1 MVQLPTFS
9 DAALQR
15 LTMPVM
21 AIVGGKDVLM
31 DSAETRRRLERN
43 VPHVE
48 VRYHPEAGHFILR
61 QTTPI
66 LEFLLTH
73 VVAAHYG
80 RAKA

>member
-1 MVQLPTFS
+1 
-9 DAALQR
+9 
-15 LTMPVM
+15 MPVM